1 MGLDPLMKWFEAWF
15 DSPYYH
21 ILYKDR
27 DEEEAE
33 LFIDNLI
40 AFLHP
45 EKNSIFLDLAC
56 GKGRHS
62 VYLNKKGFSTIGI
75 DLSPESIAHAT
86 QFENESLQFYVQ
98 DMRKPFRINYFSH
111 VLNLFTSFGYFE
123 QERDDMAVMHTVYK
137 TLRPHGLFVIDF
149 MNAHKVLNTLIEEET
164 KIIAGITFQI
174 SKKVEH
180 NFIVK
185 HIRFSDNGK
194 HYDYQERV
202 KALKLSDF
210 ERYLSAANLK
220 IVNLFGNYQLA
231 PFNQSSSERLIIIAR
246 KKSK

>member
-1 MGLDPLMKWFEAWF
+1 MGLYPPMKWFEAWF

-27 DEEEAE
+27 NDEEAE
-33 LFIDNLI
+33 IFIDKLI
-40 AFLHP
+40 DFLHP
-45 EKNSIFLDLAC
+45 AKNAMFLDLAC

-62 VYLNKKGFSTIGI
+62 VYLNKKGFAAIGI
-75 DLSPESIAHAT
+75 DLSPESIAYAS
-86 QFENESLQFYVQ
+86 QFESESLQFYVQ

-137 TLRPHGLFVIDF
+137 TLRPNGLFVIDF
-149 MNAHKVLNTLIEEET
+149 MNVHKVLDCLVEEET
-164 KIIAGITFQI
+164 KEVAGITFRI

-180 NFIVK
+180 NFIIK
-185 HIRFSDNGK
+185 RIRFTDKGERF
-194 HYDYQERV
+194 DFQEQV

-210 ERYLSAANLK
+210 EKYLSAARLK
-220 IVNLFGNYQLA
+220 IVNLFGNYQLD
-231 PFNQSSSERLIIIAR
+231 PFDASTSERLIIIAR
-246 KKSK
+246 KEL